1 MATPIRQA
9 QGKQKKI
16 DQVKE
21 LTTKL
26 EKAKALVITDYTG
39 LTHKQLEEL
48 RRTLK
53 KTQAELTIS
62 KNTLLKRALLD
73 VKKSISDTHLQGATA
88 TLFAYADEVAPL
100 KALIK
105 FFKDAT
111 HGTVRAGLLGATEL
125 SAAEVERLS
134 TLPSREQLLSQLVG
148 QLKAP
153 LYGLHN
159 ALSWNIRKLVYSLNV
174 IKEKKV

>member
-1 MATPIRQA
+1 MAT
-9 QGKQKKI
+9 QKKI

-26 EKAKALVITDYTG
+26 EKAKDLVLTDYTG

-48 RRTLK
+48 RRALK
-53 KTQAELTIS
+53 KTQAELTIP
-62 KNTLLKRALLD
+62 KNTLLKRALTE

-111 HGTVRAGLLGATEL
+111 HGTVRAGLLGTNEL
-125 SAAEVERLS
+125 NAAEIERLS

-148 QLKAP
+148 QLEAP

-159 ALSWNIRKLVYSLNV
+159 ALSWNIRKLVWTLDG
-174 IKEKKV
+174 IKNTKSKPA

>member
-1 MATPIRQA
+1 MAT
-9 QGKQKKI
+9 QKKI

-48 RRTLK
+48 RRALK

-62 KNTLLKRALLD
+62 KNTLLKRALTD

-111 HGTVRAGLLGATEL
+111 HGTVRAGLLGATQLNATEI
-125 SAAEVERLS
+125 ERLS
-134 TLPSREQLLSQLVG
+134 TLPAREQLLAQLVG
-148 QLKAP
+148 QLQGP

-159 ALSWNIRKLVYSLNV
+159 ALSWNIRKLVWTLEAVKS
-174 IKEKKV
+174 KKSN